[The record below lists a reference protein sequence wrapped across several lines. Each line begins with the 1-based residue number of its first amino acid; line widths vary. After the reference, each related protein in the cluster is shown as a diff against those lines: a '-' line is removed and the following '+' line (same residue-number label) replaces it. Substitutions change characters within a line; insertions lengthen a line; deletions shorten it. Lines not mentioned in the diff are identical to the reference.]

1 MRKHLMSMT
10 LLTLLALSCTGS
22 YRADDSSTTGQG
34 NQGGTVRAL
43 LTGYQEV
50 PAVSSQGIG
59 QFSAQLS
66 DDKTKINFKL
76 QWKNLEGATIAKADL
91 RFGQFSVNGDVVA
104 LLCGAGATLATCGD
118 PAAGSIEGSIGTADI
133 LGPKAQGIDPAET
146 TVLDEVLKAIISGN
160 TYVNIHTDKFPD
172 GEIRG
177 QALFRRIGLF
187 RN

>member
-1 MRKHLMSMT
+1 MRKHP
-10 LLTLLALSCTGS
+10 LSIIVITFWLCLS
-22 YRADDSSTTGQG
+22 SIYRSDDSSSGQG

-76 QWKNLEGATIAKADL
+76 QWKNLEGATIAKAEI

-104 LLCGAGATLATCGD
+104 LLCGAGATLAHPESLLPD
-118 PAAGSIEGSIGTADI
+118 QSKALSELRIFF
-133 LGPKAQGIDPAET
+133 GPKPRELI
-146 TVLDEVLKAIISGN
+146 LLKPR
-160 TYVNIHTDKFPD
+160 YLMRF
-172 GEIRG
+172 
-177 QALFRRIGLF
+177 
-187 RN
+187 

>member
-1 MRKHLMSMT
+1 MSMT
-10 LLTLLALSCTGS
+10 VLTLLALSCTGS
-22 YRADDSSTTGQG
+22 YSADDSSTSGQG

-91 RFGQFSVNGDVVA
+91 HFGQFSVNGDVVA
-104 LLCGAGATLATCGD
+104 PLCGTGATLATCGD
-118 PAAGSIEGSIGTADI
+118 PASGSIEGSIGAADI
-133 LGPKAQGIDPAET
+133 LGPKVQGIDPAET
-146 TVLDEVLKAIISGN
+146 TVLAEVLKAIIGGN
-160 TYVNIHTDKFPD
+160 TTSTSIPTNFPMARSVARHSS
-172 GEIRG
+172 GV
-177 QALFRRIGLF
+177 
-187 RN
+187 